1 MILLE
6 FNASFIINLMIW
18 FMLIVFL
25 LAGMVVGFTA
35 IEYQRFN
42 TAVQETVART
52 GTFHVNQGKYADK
65 PFVINN
71 PEILEVIKNYGY
83 RWVIEPIPNLT
94 AYDNSTLTT
103 KGVSSVLT
111 DDREAKTV
119 NLSDYEHVNGSRK
132 LGKVSGA
139 YFYDKLQQPNPSQ
152 GLCQNVADMYNT
164 NQSIVNYVRP
174 QYLDLSDYDANKVAS
189 FYKIG
194 DTTKYNPTKE
204 TQEFNGVVVK
214 PFMSTNSFEKSTLNG
229 YSFTKE
235 NPWSKFV
242 MANGS
247 EPHVKYASQVAYV
260 IVPNSDPR
268 GNNNSSYMPIGAW
281 KFMINSSIFN
291 SKGKVQLVTNQIRSI
306 GNAKPVENDGNGN
319 GNSKPWNGPVHEN
332 DGYTNN

>member
-1 MILLE
+1 MLE
-6 FNASFIINLMIW
+6 FNASFIVNLMIW

-52 GTFHVNQGKYADK
+52 GTFHVNQGKYAGRPD
-65 PFVINN
+65 VINN

-94 AYDNSTLTT
+94 AYDSSTLTT
-103 KGVSSVLT
+103 KGVSSVLA
-111 DDREAKTV
+111 DDGNAKSV

-132 LGKVSGA
+132 LGKVNSA
-139 YFYDKLQQPNPSQ
+139 YFYDKLQKPNPSQ

-189 FYKIG
+189 FYKVG
-194 DTTKYNPTKE
+194 GTTKYNPTKE
-204 TQEFNGVVVK
+204 TQEFNGVMVK
-214 PFMSTNSFEKSTLNG
+214 PYVSTNSFGKSTLNG

-242 MANGS
+242 VANGS

-260 IVPNSDPR
+260 IVPNSDAQ

-319 GNSKPWNGPVHEN
+319 GNSKVWNNPVHEN
-332 DGYTNN
+332 DGYVNK